1 MSIVFSWIDIK
12 PSAAVVLCEA
22 VPVYSAVVTLSVSR
36 NVTLLEKPFLESPG
50 NLSGPQWHFHLK
62 TGRRVHLK
70 FLV

>member
-1 MSIVFSWIDIK
+1 MSIVFSRIDIK

-36 NVTLLEKPFLESPG
+36 NSTLSEKPFLESPG
-50 NLSGPQWHFHLK
+50 NFSGPQCHFHLK
-62 TGRRVHLK
+62 TERRVHLK